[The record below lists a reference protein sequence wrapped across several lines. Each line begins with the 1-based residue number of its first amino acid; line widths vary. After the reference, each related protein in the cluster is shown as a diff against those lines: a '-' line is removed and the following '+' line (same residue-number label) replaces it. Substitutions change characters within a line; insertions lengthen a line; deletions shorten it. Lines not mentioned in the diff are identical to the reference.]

1 MPHVKNACHTPEL
14 SYNAVYSILQ
24 VLLQNCERNL
34 HDHQVYRDAYMS
46 ASDWLGA
53 TTDKLNMCS
62 DVRGDRSAIEAQL
75 HKVEVGNLT

>member
-1 MPHVKNACHTPEL
+1 
-14 SYNAVYSILQ
+14 
-24 VLLQNCERNL
+24 
-34 HDHQVYRDAYMS
+34 MS

-75 HKVEVGNLT
+75 HKVEVGLLI